1 MRIRNRK
8 GVIEELEGLGRDGK
22 GRGNGMGLT
31 WGTGDWDREGDGD
44 RVNYEGVGVS
54 RNGTRR
60 QR

>member
-31 WGTGDWDREGDGD
+31 WGTGDWDRERIGI
-44 RVNYEGVGVS
+44 RVN
-54 RNGTRR
+54 
-60 QR
+60 